1 MITRLKD
8 YCDRCEL
15 GETEYRAIFHTDA
28 HIPKWSTPMGEEYVQ
43 EVCHE
48 CRCDMELSAD
58 NGEIWKLSFQR
69 RFANSK
75 FHYAPKVKG

>member
-15 GETEYRAIFHTDA
+15 GETEYRAIFYTDA
-28 HIPKWSTPMGEEYVQ
+28 HIAKWSTPMGEEYVQ
-43 EVCHE
+43 EICND
-48 CRCDMELSAD
+48 CKNDMELSAD

-75 FHYAPKVKG
+75 FHYAPKVGK